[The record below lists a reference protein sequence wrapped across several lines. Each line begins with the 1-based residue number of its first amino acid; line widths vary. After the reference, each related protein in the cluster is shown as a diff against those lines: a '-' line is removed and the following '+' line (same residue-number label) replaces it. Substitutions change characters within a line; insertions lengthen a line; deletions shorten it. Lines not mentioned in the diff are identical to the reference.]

1 MFIFVYQHIRYDDD
15 GDDDVDNVDDEDED
29 EYFELFDEIHKEKE
43 RREERKAYY
52 TDKRGIKEKER
63 VKVDENSEIV
73 DRNDGV
79 DNASPL
85 QKFVAGIP
93 ANSRGRQRV
102 SSLNESQQQALI
114 MCLTDIE
121 RKHERNG
128 GVSLVQGPPG
138 CGKTHFL
145 VALMHVLLS
154 RGHKLMV

>member
-1 MFIFVYQHIRYDDD
+1 M
-15 GDDDVDNVDDEDED
+15 
-29 EYFELFDEIHKEKE
+29 
-43 RREERKAYY
+43 
-52 TDKRGIKEKER
+52 
-63 VKVDENSEIV
+63 

-93 ANSRGRQRV
+93 ANSRGRERV

-128 GVSLVQGPPG
+128 VYHLFKDRQDAEKPIFLS
-138 CGKTHFL
+138 HF
-145 VALMHVLLS
+145 MHVLVTWS
-154 RGHKLMV
+154 